1 MSSTDLTDLLTTL
14 DLTTI
19 EDPTLRVLVTRLLNL
34 LDTQLQANREL
45 RVELQQARDEIARL
59 KGEQARPR
67 IPGSTPPSPP
77 PALSSEAERQTPRPH
92 TKRAKRDTLRIDRQ
106 ETLRC
111 DPATLPA
118 DAEFKG
124 YDPLLVQDVVFRSD
138 NVCFEREVW
147 YAPSTGQRYCAPL
160 PPGYDGSFGPGLQA
174 LVLTLYYGGLMSQPK
189 IHDLLA
195 QVGVDLATG
204 TLATFL
210 IHDQDAFHAEKDA
223 IYEAGLRSSPWQHL
237 DATGTRVD
245 GQNQHCHIVANPLY
259 TIYHTAPGKDRLS
272 VLDALRN
279 GRPRTFLLNAEAEG
293 YLDNFGLAAVQRR
306 RLAALPRDQVLDAAT
321 LDALLAV
328 HLAGVG
334 PQQSRWIRDALAI
347 AAYHAETEWPV
358 VQLLMVDDAP
368 QFGLVTAELALCWIH
383 EGRHYKKLMP
393 VVPGPQ
399 RALAGL
405 LTEFWTYYR
414 ELQVYRAAP
423 SATERARLEAEFDRV
438 FGQATGYGALDERL
452 AKTRSK
458 KGALL
463 LGLAHPEVPSH
474 NNEAELGARGRVRK
488 RDVSFGPQTE
498 AGRRAWDTFGSLAA
512 TAKKLGV
519 SFMAYL
525 EDRVWGRNALP
536 ALAELIGERATEQDL
551 GASWPAP

>member
-1 MSSTDLTDLLTTL
+1 MPL
-14 DLTTI
+14 
-19 EDPTLRVLVTRLLNL
+19 
-34 LDTQLQANREL
+34 
-45 RVELQQARDEIARL
+45 
-59 KGEQARPR
+59 
-67 IPGSTPPSPP
+67 
-77 PALSSEAERQTPRPH
+77 
-92 TKRAKRDTLRIDRQ
+92 
-106 ETLRC
+106 
-111 DPATLPA
+111 
-118 DAEFKG
+118 FKG
-124 YDPLLVQDVVFRSD
+124 YDPLVVQDVVFRSD
-138 NVCFEREVW
+138 NVCFDREVW
-147 YAPSTGQRYCAPL
+147 YSASTGQRYCAPL
-160 PPGYDGSFGPGLQA
+160 PPGYDGSFGPGLKA

-189 IHDLLA
+189 IHDLLT

-210 IHDQDAFHAEKDA
+210 IHDHAAFHAEKDA

-279 GRPRTFLLNAEAEG
+279 GRPRTFLLNGEAEG
-293 YLDNFGLAAVQRR
+293 YLDTFGLAAVQRR
-306 RLAALPRDQVLDAAT
+306 RLAALPRDQLLDAAT
-321 LDALLAV
+321 LDALLTA

-358 VQLLMVDDAP
+358 VALLMVDDAP
-368 QFGLVTAELALCWIH
+368 QFGLVTAELALCWVH
-383 EGRHYKKLMP
+383 EGRHYKKLLP
-393 VVPGPQ
+393 VVPAHQ
-399 RALAGL
+399 RALAGV
-405 LTEFWTYYR
+405 LTEFWAYYR
-414 ELQVYRAAP
+414 EVQVYRAAP
-423 SATERARLEAEFDRV
+423 SAAERTRLEAEFERV

-452 AKTRSK
+452 AKTRST

-512 TAKKLGV
+512 TAQKLGV

-536 ALAELIGERATEQDL
+536 ALADLIGERAAEQDL